1 LPIETLTDARVRG
14 AALPK
19 TGRLELWDSKTSGLC
34 FRVTAAG
41 VKSWTFRYRPST
53 GSARRRI
60 LLGHYPTL
68 SLADARAA
76 ADRLRGHVRTGADP
90 QQDKRNDRAARSQA
104 LSFNA
109 LCDLYLEH
117 ARRHKSSWKNDEGY
131 LRANAR
137 PVWGERAAATITRPD
152 VAKLLL
158 AVVGRSPTTA
168 NRVRSILVT
177 MFTWAVDNALLE
189 SSPMVGIKKP
199 AKEGAGKTR
208 TLRDDE
214 LRVFWNA
221 LDDAGLTPSVS
232 AALRTILLLGQRPN
246 EVAGMARDELV
257 EFDEPNMA
265 MWALPASRMKGR
277 RPHCVPLPPFARSI
291 IQGELDRQRE
301 AAAGEP
307 EFVFASRFADRERL
321 ARHSLSQA
329 MRRVITNLVADGA
342 NRDAVARLKADPP
355 TPHDLRRSV
364 ATGLSRLGIP
374 RDDRLAVLAHSY
386 DDVHSIYDQYDRLP
400 QKRAAL
406 QAWEKH
412 LRGVIAG
419 KPSTGAKVVRLR
431 R

>member
-1 LPIETLTDARVRG
+1 MPIVNLTDARLRG
-14 AALPK
+14 TPPPE
-19 TGRLELWDSKTSGLC
+19 TGRLELWDSKTRGLC

-41 VKSWTFRYRPST
+41 VRTWTFRYRPSS
-53 GSARRRI
+53 GAAYRRQT
-60 LLGHYPTL
+60 LGGYPTI
-68 SLADARAA
+68 SLADAREAA
-76 ADRLRGHVRTGADP
+76 EHIRAQVRAGSDP
-90 QQDKRNDRAARSQA
+90 QQDKRDGREARSQA
-104 LSFNA
+104 LRFNA

-117 ARRHKSSWKNDEGY
+117 AKRHKSSWKNDEGY

-137 PVWGERAAATITRPD
+137 PVWGDRAAAAITKPD

-158 AVVGRSPTTA
+158 DVVGRSPTTA
-168 NRVRSILVT
+168 NRVRSIMVT

-189 SSPMVGIKKP
+189 ASPMVGVKKP
-199 AKEGAGKTR
+199 AKEGQGKTR
-208 TLRDDE
+208 VLRDDE

-221 LDDAGLTPSVS
+221 LDDAGLTPSIS

-257 EFDEPNMA
+257 DFDSPNA
-265 MWALPASRMKGR
+265 ALWSLPAGRMKGR
-277 RPHCVPLPPFARSI
+277 RPHVVPLPPFARSI
-291 IQGELDRQRE
+291 IQGELARQRE
-301 AAAGEP
+301 ATDGEP

-329 MRRVITNLVADGA
+329 MRRVIAGLVADGA

-386 DDVHSIYDQYDRLP
+386 DDVHEVYDQYDRLP

-406 QAWEKH
+406 EMWERH
-412 LRGVIAG
+412 LRKVIADHPQTDG
-419 KPSTGAKVVRLR
+419 KVLPLWR
-431 R
+431 